1 MLRLPMPLFL
11 SCSQKLNVKYN
22 MKSSRAGR
30 FKGPN
35 HCQGNIR
42 YATHH
47 DKCLCQ
53 DLEVKGL
60 NKRASGQ
67 SFEVI
72 LKDPDQSGDKSQP
85 QPLPSPP
92 RREASLE
99 ELQRRLEA
107 AEDRRKSQEALLLKQ
122 LAEKREHE
130 QEVLHKAREEN
141 NIFSKKTE
149 AKLTQKM
156 EVNQEN
162 REAHLN
168 ALKQRLREKAIHAA
182 EVRRNKELQ
191 ADLSG

>member
-1 MLRLPMPLFL
+1 MTSTVSAYTEKIKEMSMLSLIC
-11 SCSQKLNVKYN
+11 SCFYTQPH
-22 MKSSRAGR
+22 
-30 FKGPN
+30 PN
-35 HCQGNIR
+35 SLYQYG
-42 YATHH
+42 
-47 DKCLCQ
+47 

-107 AEDRRKSQEALLLKQ
+107 AEERRKSQEALLLKQ

-149 AKLTQKM
+149 EKLTQKM

-162 REAHLN
+162 REAHFN
-168 ALKQRLREKAIHAA
+168 ALKQRLREKEVHAA
-182 EVRRNKELQ
+182 EVRRNKKLQ

>member
-1 MLRLPMPLFL
+1 MTSTVSAYTDKIKEMSMLSLIC
-11 SCSQKLNVKYN
+11 SCFYTQ
-22 MKSSRAGR
+22 
-30 FKGPN
+30 PN
-35 HCQGNIR
+35 PNSLYEYG
-42 YATHH
+42 
-47 DKCLCQ
+47 

-72 LKDPDQSGDKSQP
+72 LKDPDQCGDKSQT

-92 RREASLE
+92 RREVSLE

-107 AEDRRKSQEALLLKQ
+107 AEKRRKSQEDLLLKQ

-141 NIFSKKTE
+141 NVFSKKTE
-149 AKLTQKM
+149 EKLTQKM

-168 ALKQRLREKAIHAA
+168 ALKQRLRQKEVHAA
-182 EVRRNKELQ
+182 EVRRNRQLQ